1 MKILQAA
8 SEAFPFCKTGGLA
21 DVTGALSRFFAG
33 AEGVEELVLFL
44 PKYRNAGGGAF
55 SFKAVPGSY
64 VVPVSGRFEK
74 ASLYLAQWG
83 KVKVY
88 FVENQ
93 KYFDRPGLYRGP
105 HGDYQDN
112 DERFIF
118 FSRAV
123 LEGAKF
129 LGFKPDIIHC
139 HDWQTALIPA
149 YLKTLYLIDAFFAK
163 TATVFT
169 VHNIAYQGMFG
180 RETFIKAGFGWMDFT
195 PDKLEFYGGINFM
208 KAGIVFADFITTV
221 SPTYALEIQSG
232 ADFGKGLEG
241 VLKSR
246 SEKLFGILNG
256 IDTEIWDPATDTFIY
271 RGYDHKTFWRGK
283 PHCKKSLQK
292 ELGLKE
298 DKNAVLAGC
307 VSRLDWQ
314 KGIDIIAESAG
325 EFCGKTQF
333 VFLGVGEPSITQ
345 SLKKLSDENPGT
357 VAFINSFDEEM
368 AHKIYASCD
377 IFLMPSRFEPCG
389 LSQMIAMRYG
399 ALPVVNATGGLRD
412 TVFYDKDNFT
422 VSNGFSLGFPNAD
435 NLKSMLGHIL
445 SLYSSRELWNSAVKN
460 AMKGDYSWNRSAA
473 EYLKLFG
480 LLKNSRY

>member
-1 MKILQAA
+1 MKILEVA

-21 DVTGALSRFFAG
+21 DVTGALSRFFSG
-33 AEGVEELVLFL
+33 CENVEEVVLFL
-44 PKYRNAGGGAF
+44 PKYQTVGAGAF

-64 VVPVSGRFEK
+64 LVYVSGKLEK

-93 KYFDRPGLYRGP
+93 KYFDRPGLYRNSY
-105 HGDYQDN
+105 GDYQDN

-118 FSRAV
+118 FSKAV

-129 LGFKPDIIHC
+129 LGFKPDVIHC

-163 TATVFT
+163 TGTVFT
-169 VHNIAYQGMFG
+169 IHNIAYQGMFP
-180 RETFIKAGFGWMDFT
+180 RQTFVKAGFGWVDFT
-195 PDKLEFYGGINFM
+195 PDKLEFYGGINYM
-208 KAGIVFADFITTV
+208 KAGIIFADFVTTV

-232 ADFGKGLEG
+232 ANFGKGLEG
-241 VLKSR
+241 VLKSV

-256 IDTEIWDPATDTFIY
+256 IDTEVWDPATDTFIY
-271 RGYDHKTFWRGK
+271 RGYDHRTFWRGK
-283 PHCKKSLQK
+283 PHCKKLLQK

-298 DKNAVLAGC
+298 DKNSVLAGC

-314 KGIDIIAESAG
+314 KGIDIIAQSAQS
-325 EFCGKTQF
+325 FLDKIQF
-333 VFLGVGEPSITQ
+333 VFLGVGDPAITQ
-345 SLKKLSDENPGT
+345 ELKNLAEKNPGR

-389 LSQMIAMRYG
+389 LSQMISMRYG
-399 ALPVVNATGGLRD
+399 TLPVVNATGGLRD
-412 TVFYDKDNFT
+412 TVFYDRDNFI
-422 VSNGFSLGFPNAD
+422 VSNGFSMIFPSVENMTS
-435 NLKSMLGHIL
+435 LLGHII
-445 SLYSSRELWNSAVKN
+445 SLYSSKQLWNVVVRN
-460 AMKGDYSWNRSAA
+460 AMKGDYSWNKSAS
-473 EYLKLFG
+473 EYMKLFN
-480 LLKNSRY
+480 LLKRSRF